1 MVNRL
6 VTSAIHLLLLLGL
19 SGLVQASELKVEPDR
34 TRLYEGEVLTLTVTG
49 STELDVNLSNLFSFD
64 LSNLPSPDIEKVE
77 PTFEVLGRNQRY
89 SIRTINNDMVGEIV
103 WTYQLA
109 PTQSGTLTIPSLS
122 FKDSTSKPVTIDVV
136 SGAPPDQDA
145 AESRDS
151 FIELSADKAEVY
163 VQEQLTLTIRL
174 FFSGNLVRGEL
185 SEPEHPNAIIEP
197 LGKQR
202 EYNRY
207 RDGVRY
213 RVVERRYALFPQQP
227 GELTL
232 PPIRFEGQA
241 RDASGKLIFLRDSEQ
256 LYTVPVQDVPAS
268 YSGDTW
274 LPASSLTLEESGLPD
289 SQQVSAGDNLTRDIT
304 LRAEG
309 LPAEALPPL
318 PELAPDGL
326 RVYPD
331 APERAT
337 EVTRDGL
344 TSSLSQTR
352 ALVPVQAGSITLPEI
367 RVTWWDTNT
376 DTEQVAV
383 IPARTLAVG
392 GSMAQGDAPSADA
405 SAAAEAGTSNKS
417 ESIKSSAQGS
427 GWQWLSLVLAVLWL
441 VTLGLWWRAHQRRAL
456 PQPEPAAN
464 ADGEN
469 AQFERLIR
477 AARDGSAST
486 PVQLVQWLNLKFPG
500 HQFKTAADGLAWLN
514 NPTLSTELHRLQAH
528 LFAPAAGTTSAD
540 QPQWD
545 GQALAKALEQA
556 RGQKDASG
564 ETNSALP
571 PLYPDSLSA

>member
-6 VTSAIHLLLLLGL
+6 VTSAIQLLLLLGL

-77 PTFEVLGRNQRY
+77 PMFEVLGRNQRY

-122 FKDSTSKPVTIDVV
+122 FKDSTSAPVTIEVV

-163 VQEQLTLTIRL
+163 VQEQLTLTVRL

-256 LYTVPVQDVPAS
+256 LYTVPVQDVPAN

-289 SQQVSAGDNLTRDIT
+289 TLQVNTGDNLTRDLI

-318 PELAPDGL
+318 PEQAPEGL

-331 APERAT
+331 APERST
-337 EVTRDGL
+337 DVTPDGL
-344 TSSLSQTR
+344 TASLSQTR
-352 ALVPVQAGSITLPEI
+352 ALVPVQAGAITLPEI
-367 RVTWWDTNT
+367 RVTWWDTNS

-383 IPARTLAVG
+383 IPARTLEVS
-392 GSMAQGDAPSADA
+392 GSPAKGENAPSANVDQ
-405 SAAAEAGTSNKS
+405 AGGAVS
-417 ESIKSSAQGS
+417 EGQGESVGS
-427 GWQWLSLVLAVLWL
+427 GAPESGWKWLSLILAVLWL
-441 VTLGLWWRAHQRRAL
+441 ATLGLWWRAHQRRAL
-456 PQPEPAAN
+456 ATPEPAASN
-464 ADGEN
+464 NKED
-469 AQFERLIR
+469 AQFERLVR
-477 AARDGSAST
+477 AARAGSAST
-486 PVQLVQWLNLKFPG
+486 PAELVQWLNLKFPG
-500 HQFKTAADGLAWLN
+500 HGFKTAAEALAWLN
-514 NPTLSTELHRLQAH
+514 NPALSQELHRLQAH
-528 LFAPAAGTTSAD
+528 LFAPTSDAD
-540 QPQWD
+540 AQQWD
-545 GQALAKALEQA
+545 GRALAKALQQA
-556 RGQKDASG
+556 RGQT
-564 ETNSALP
+564 ETPTTAGSPLP

>member
-64 LSNLPSPDIEKVE
+64 LSNLPSPDIEKVA
-77 PTFEVLGRNQRY
+77 PMFEVLGRNQRY

-122 FKDSTSKPVTIDVV
+122 FKDSTSKPVTIEVV
-136 SGAPPDQDA
+136 SGAPPDQSA

-163 VQEQLTLTIRL
+163 VQEQLTLTVRL

-227 GELTL
+227 GDLTL

-256 LYTVPVQDVPAS
+256 LYTVPVEDVPAS

-274 LPASSLTLEESGLPD
+274 LPASSLTLEESGLPN
-289 SQQVSAGDNLTRDIT
+289 SLQVNTGDNLTRDII
-304 LRAEG
+304 LRAQG

-318 PELAPDGL
+318 PEHAPDGL
-326 RVYPD
+326 RSYPD

-337 EVTRDGL
+337 EVTPDGL

-352 ALVPVQAGSITLPEI
+352 ALVPVRAGAITLPEI
-367 RVTWWDTNT
+367 RVTWWDTTT
-376 DTEQVAV
+376 DSEQVAV
-383 IPARTLAVG
+383 IPARTLKVG
-392 GSMAQGDAPSADA
+392 GPAPQGDMPSP
-405 SAAAEAGTSNKS
+405 SGNQAAEAGGAGNGKDLASNGHS
-417 ESIKSSAQGS
+417 N
-427 GWQWLSLVLAVLWL
+427 GWQWLSLILATLWL

-456 PQPEPAAN
+456 PQPEPAAS
-464 ADGEN
+464 AEGEN
-469 AQFERLIR
+469 AQFERLIQ
-477 AARDGSAST
+477 AARAGSAST
-486 PVQLVQWLNLKFPG
+486 PALLVHWLNLKVPG
-500 HQFKTAADGLAWLN
+500 HHFKTAAEALAWLN
-514 NPTLSTELHRLQAH
+514 NPALSTELHRLQAH
-528 LFAPAAGTTSAD
+528 LFAPDPAAKETDGG
-540 QPQWD
+540 QWD
-545 GQALAKALEQA
+545 GRALAKALQQA
-556 RGQKDASG
+556 RGHKATAAAV
-564 ETNSALP
+564 ESALP
-571 PLYPDSLSA
+571 PLYPDGLSA